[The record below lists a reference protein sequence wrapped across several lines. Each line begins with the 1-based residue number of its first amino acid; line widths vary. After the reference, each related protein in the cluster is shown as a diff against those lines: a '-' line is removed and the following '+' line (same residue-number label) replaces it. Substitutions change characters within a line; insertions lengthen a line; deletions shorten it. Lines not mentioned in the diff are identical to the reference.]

1 MKTVI
6 DYIYYRF
13 TKFYLKS
20 DGRTGVRSLM
30 AVSMIYSMCTFDAFM
45 IIIHVLNVREKVV
58 ETVGAK
64 NIGTAMFVLFIGFN
78 VICYMQ
84 YRGKFNT
91 LKVKWKDES
100 LSDYR
105 KNGWLVVL
113 AVLLPILMAFLLQ

>member
-30 AVSMIYSMCTFDAFM
+30 AVSVIYTMCTFDLFM
-45 IIIHVLNVREKVV
+45 IIIHILNVREKVV

-64 NIGTAMFVLFIGFN
+64 NIGTIGFVLFIVFSL
-78 VICYMQ
+78 ISYFQ
-84 YRGKFNT
+84 YKGKFNN

-100 LSDYR
+100 PSDYR
-105 KNGWLVVL
+105 KNGWLVV
-113 AVLLPILMAFLLQ
+113 VGVILPIAITFLLK